1 MIKYRALARILV
13 YIYILAIISS
23 GASAQELPGRVAN
36 TGITGASSMTTAQS
50 MFDGTEDVLF
60 GKNAKGPYTL
70 SWKPIDRN
78 SESVT
83 INNHRVERNADYQ
96 IDYNSGVLAFTSPVP
111 SGAVIRIGYQFDPKK
126 ATKNVSAINMPLS
139 LDLLKR
145 DSGSLKFNALY
156 RQAGADPKQPTDMML
171 LGLSG
176 DTTIKGGQLSSMFM
190 FTPDTKNQEGVDA
203 SFIDRAAM
211 QLGGT
216 TDVGAL
222 NLTTSYSRVGEYF
235 AGAKEYKLKPGL
247 EVMDLGASYKPS
259 DILNLTAST
268 KRTEELAGAKE
279 GEVTTTN
286 TYAVAYTDG
295 KAPKLNVS
303 RTEVE
308 KDRPDADAL
317 KTTTD
322 TVKLDHQ
329 LSANV
334 SASALHE
341 NVTSEV
347 GDEESRVTT
356 NQLSV
361 NAKVSENTN
370 VNTNVTQKD
379 STAAGNETLAK
390 VNIDMDPSA
399 KLTIKAAV
407 TSLNTDA
414 KGKDLGETIKV
425 IAKPSDILNIE
436 VNAAHRETDESG
448 RDATESM
455 KLTAKPSGKLSVELN
470 VGHRDSEADGSELGH
485 SLKVVSSPLSYLN
498 LTVDW
503 AARESEI
510 RGDEQVGKF
519 WMQATPSKMLSVT
532 AAIGMH
538 GTDAARN
545 VTREARL
552 KLDPFSHTSISGGYS
567 EVETDGAVVA
577 KVTDVSA
584 STNPSKF
591 VKFDG
596 AYKQR
601 EQIGQDDL
609 NSVKVGVVLDSGG
622 LFKLTGDYI
631 NNPED
636 KKGVVQR
643 ENNRKIGLL
652 TDFGRLK
659 VRGGFTMKDN
669 YLAGKRS
676 EVTEVGMDYQLSS
689 YAQLTTSYKLD
700 EYREQSVLSTNV
712 YALGY
717 KHRVGSDFSLYLGGS
732 MTTYEENRMFMEGKT
747 EYEAQ
752 ANLGLRF

>member
-1 MIKYRALARILV
+1 MIKSRALARLLV
-13 YIYILAIISS
+13 YIYILAIIPS
-23 GASAQELPGRVAN
+23 GAYAQELPGRVAN
-36 TGITGASSMTTAQS
+36 TGITGASSMATSQS

-83 INNHRVERNADYQ
+83 INNHRVERNVDYQ
-96 IDYNSGVLAFTSPVP
+96 IDYNSGMLAFTSPVP
-111 SGAVIRIGYQFDPKK
+111 SGAVIRVGYQFDPKK
-126 ATKNVSAINMPLS
+126 AVKNVSAINMPLS

-145 DSGSLKFNALY
+145 DNSSLKFNALY
-156 RQAGADPKQPTDMML
+156 RQAGADPKQTTDMML

-176 DTTIKGGQLSSMFM
+176 DTRIKGGQLSSMFM
-190 FTPDTKNQEGVDA
+190 FTPDTKDQQGADA

-211 QLGGT
+211 QLGGS
-216 TDVGAL
+216 TDLGGL

-235 AGAKEYKLKPGL
+235 AGAKEYKLKPGM
-247 EVMDLGASYKPS
+247 EIMDLGASYKPS
-259 DILNLTAST
+259 DVLNLTAST

-286 TYAVAYTDG
+286 TYAVAFTDPD
-295 KAPKLNVS
+295 APTFNAS
-303 RTEVE
+303 RTEVDR
-308 KDRPDADAL
+308 DRPDADSQ

-334 SASALHE
+334 SASAVHE
-341 NVTSEV
+341 NVVSQV
-347 GDEESRVTT
+347 GDDESRVTT

-361 NAKVSENTN
+361 NAKVGENAN
-370 VNTNVTQKD
+370 VKTNVTQKD
-379 STAAGNETLAK
+379 STASGKETLAK
-390 VNIDMDPSA
+390 VNVDVDPSA
-399 KLTIKAAV
+399 KLSVKAAV
-407 TSLNTDA
+407 SSLDTDA
-414 KGKDLGETIKV
+414 KGSDVGGNVKV

-436 VNAAHRETDESG
+436 VSAAHRETDESG

-470 VGHRDSEADGSELGH
+470 VGHRDSEEEGSELGH
-485 SLKVVSSPLSYLN
+485 SVKVVSSPLSYLS
-498 LTVDW
+498 LTMDW
-503 AARESEI
+503 AARDSEI

-532 AAIGMH
+532 AAIGLQ

-552 KLDPFSHTSISGGYS
+552 ALNPSTHTSISGGYS

-591 VKFDG
+591 LKLDG

-601 EQIGQDDL
+601 EHVGQDNL
-609 NSVKVGVVLDSGG
+609 NSVNVGVILDSGG
-622 LFKLTGDYI
+622 LFKLTGDYTT
-631 NNPED
+631 NPEN

-659 VRGGFTMKDN
+659 VRGGFTMRDD

-676 EVTEVGMDYQLSS
+676 EVTEVGMEYRLSS

-717 KHRVGSDFSLYLGGS
+717 NHRVGSDFSLYLGGS

-752 ANLGLRF
+752 ANFGLRF